1 MWRHLRRGQSER
13 GELSSAVIL
22 LPIAVGLF
30 LLVVHAALVFNGKQ
44 VVDAAAQDALNAS
57 QQFGADKSDGEDAAN
72 VTLGLAGQL
81 DDIDVQVSKNSE
93 TVTVVVEAKV
103 RSAFFNVANTVRSE
117 VSGPSERF
125 IDEADRQP

>member
-1 MWRHLRRGQSER
+1 
-13 GELSSAVIL
+13 

-103 RSAFFNVANTVRSE
+103 RSAFFYVANTVRSE

>member
-1 MWRHLRRGQSER
+1 MWRHLRGGPSER
-13 GELSSAVIL
+13 GEISSAVLL

-44 VVDAAAQDALNAS
+44 VVGAAAQDALHAA
-57 QQFGADKSDGEDAAN
+57 QQFGANSSDGEAAAN
-72 VTLGLAGQL
+72 ATLGLSGQL

-93 TVTVVVEAKV
+93 MVTVAVEAKV
-103 RSAFFNVANTVRSE
+103 RSAFFNVANTVRTE
-117 VSGPSERF
+117 ISGPSERF